1 VNSKNYTVAT
11 AVRVEYIKDSDD
23 VYLVFQIVDEDFKKR
38 IKQDWVG
45 SDIELKLI
53 DRKLIIDKEV

>member
-1 VNSKNYTVAT
+1 MNSKNYTVAT